1 MSYEGYVQNLCKNGH
16 HWEAEGGSYADPTV
30 CPECTQPPEW
40 VNPVNDTNC
49 DSIGEI
55 DMNQFL
61 YKEAEYKKCDMGHL
75 HQISPA
81 VYRIPSLDETKKAR
95 CWRPEYGDSPLVP
108 LNK

>member
-55 DMNQFL
+55 DYVSVSWRKVSYHTNATYVVLLNGSINRSL
-61 YKEAEYKKCDMGHL
+61 Y
-75 HQISPA
+75 I
-81 VYRIPSLDETKKAR
+81 
-95 CWRPEYGDSPLVP
+95 
-108 LNK
+108 